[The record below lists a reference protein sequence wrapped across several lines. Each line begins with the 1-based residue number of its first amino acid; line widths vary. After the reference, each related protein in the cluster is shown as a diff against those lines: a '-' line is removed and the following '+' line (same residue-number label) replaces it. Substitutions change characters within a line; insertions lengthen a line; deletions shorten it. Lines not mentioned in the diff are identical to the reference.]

1 MWYHFPTCRLADAS
15 QFYSHLPQLTEEATE
30 APRSEAICLG
40 WHICLGCLCLQS
52 AVLLVPLSLLLMHQ
66 PGRRES
72 RTAAPGLGAPSHSGV
87 LSHRHPFAFPQL
99 LSEAHVLQPFISQL
113 RRSALPSM
121 SVHTPGLSV
130 AHAALL
136 GALLHQ
142 APQWDRP
149 SSPACVPTA
158 LCGAS

>member
-40 WHICLGCLCLQS
+40 CLCLQS
-52 AVLLVPLSLLLMHQ
+52 AVLLVPLSRVLMHQ

-130 AHAALL
+130 THATLL

-142 APQWDRP
+142 APQLERP
-149 SSPACVPTA
+149 SSPSCVPTA

>member
-1 MWYHFPTCRLADAS
+1 MWLRMWYHFPTCRLADAS

-30 APRSEAICLG
+30 APRSEA
-40 WHICLGCLCLQS
+40 ICLGCLCLQS

-130 AHAALL
+130 THATLL

-142 APQWDRP
+142 APP
-149 SSPACVPTA
+149 PPAFPQPFVA
-158 LCGAS
+158 LPEP